1 MKRRGLNSDFSIY
14 SAGTAPANP
23 IIAFQVNLSNGRI
36 NIDPEGG
43 GGEMEWRGGG
53 GGASN

>member
-1 MKRRGLNSDFSIY
+1 MKGRGLNSDFSIY

-43 GGEMEWRGGG
+43 GG
-53 GGASN
+53 GASN